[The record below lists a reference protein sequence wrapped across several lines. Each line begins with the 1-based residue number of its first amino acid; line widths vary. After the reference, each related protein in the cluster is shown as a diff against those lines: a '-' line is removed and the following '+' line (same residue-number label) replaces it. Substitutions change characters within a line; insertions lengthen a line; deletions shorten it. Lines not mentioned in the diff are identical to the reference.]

1 MNIISEWMW
10 HLLPV
15 MLMFGMM
22 GLNHM
27 VVHQRAERRNELEAG
42 RLRRA
47 LIAEL
52 RGLHKLYLTN
62 LDLIES
68 KANYVLATR
77 SPVIYRGNLGR
88 FASLFE
94 SALIEHLVT
103 LFAENELLEAHLS
116 AQANNRAGV
125 SYQLTPETR
134 VEELKEMYTA
144 GVEDLKLT
152 CEALERYD
160 RTDPVREV
168 SAAHSGTVQSS
179 SRRLLCFVGQT
190 SE

>member
-1 MNIISEWMW
+1 MNITGEWMW
-10 HLLPV
+10 HLLPL
-15 MLMFGMM
+15 MLMLGMV
-22 GLNHM
+22 GLNHLI
-27 VVHQRAERRNELEAG
+27 VHQRAERRYELEAS
-42 RLRRA
+42 RLRSA
-47 LIAEL
+47 LVAEL
-52 RGLHKLYLTN
+52 RALHKLYLTN

-134 VEELKEMYTA
+134 VEEFKQMYTA
-144 GVEDLKLT
+144 GAKDLEIT
-152 CEALERYD
+152 CHALERYG
-160 RTDPVREV
+160 RTDPMPEL
-168 SAAHSGTVQSS
+168 SAADSDTARPS
-179 SRRLLCFVGQT
+179 SRRLLCFAGQT
-190 SE
+190 FE